1 MCRNDTLSNVLEM
14 SSESVRQSPA
24 ERIIRC
30 RQSKVFTPVG
40 WDHMQVWPQGDF
52 QCLGK
57 GVFKDKRHT
66 LLSWAAAAGGGLAQA
81 GSLTKAKII

>member
-52 QCLGK
+52 QCLG
-57 GVFKDKRHT
+57 
-66 LLSWAAAAGGGLAQA
+66 
-81 GSLTKAKII
+81 